1 MTEDDDS
8 DSEGAL
14 FGVSTMNMSNN
25 TNNTDVLFGF
35 GSSPT
40 VTKDF
45 STSGFNKNN
54 INSTVNTTKPNS
66 NTNNFYENLNSGGLF
81 MSAGYQRTDSKREH
95 LNSQLDKHGLFS
107 EDNENLDESGS
118 NSGSGSKSNGQNQ
131 NKGKGM
137 DMFKDRDDPNNTNN
151 ANKSASKHRRGS
163 SLANGSGPQPI
174 KVSTDI
180 YCTVCSVYMVYG
192 YIPMTVYAVYN

>member
-54 INSTVNTTKPNS
+54 ILLLILL
-66 NTNNFYENLNSGGLF
+66 NLIVILIIS
-81 MSAGYQRTDSKREH
+81 MK
-95 LNSQLDKHGLFS
+95 
-107 EDNENLDESGS
+107 
-118 NSGSGSKSNGQNQ
+118 
-131 NKGKGM
+131 
-137 DMFKDRDDPNNTNN
+137 
-151 ANKSASKHRRGS
+151 
-163 SLANGSGPQPI
+163 I
-174 KVSTDI
+174 
-180 YCTVCSVYMVYG
+180 
-192 YIPMTVYAVYN
+192 